1 MDKFVSRRAPNLPGS
16 MPFIISSSVDAVD
29 SATRRL
35 IRSHVMKGKKHKKR
49 STTSFT
55 RANPIQSTQVDLEE
69 VLNMYIS
76 LQPYRL
82 GTHMYFVDLSEEID
96 PSMILKT
103 AQVSALAMRI
113 IFPLL
118 TEIGFHPDNNAWLYP
133 MGRDSAALHI
143 NAFAVQ
149 SFIDRVL
156 RQQPGDTVNP
166 VATLHHQKGLKILRE
181 RLLGDNDH
189 AKISDDTIST
199 VLKLA
204 GAAQFDGNGET
215 AKHHMQGLRR
225 MVDLRGGLDVF
236 QDKPKLLVEIL
247 RCDLGIALLTN
258 SHPVLYCQA
267 NEPIPDYPDQV
278 VSSFSRSTSSQE
290 EMQLFQDLD
299 TDLAEIWLITRKFC
313 LLTNLGTQTG
323 MRMQPETIYR
333 TMTAVMY
340 RLLHMSFESGS
351 LDETVRLGLLAFT
364 HHVFLQWQGI
374 KPSCRHQFRHAY
386 RNYLQIH
393 PFDKAPPQLLLW
405 LLVIGAVSLF
415 SVSEEPW
422 LRGKLQRQIE
432 ICEANTWKKLQEMLK
447 SFMWIPLLDEKSGEE
462 VYSSLTSQMSTP
474 ISRAEQELVQ
484 NGKSVGTDVAK
495 ATTKSDVKLVQ

>member
-1 MDKFVSRRAPNLPGS
+1 
-16 MPFIISSSVDAVD
+16 
-29 SATRRL
+29 
-35 IRSHVMKGKKHKKR
+35 
-49 STTSFT
+49 
-55 RANPIQSTQVDLEE
+55 
-69 VLNMYIS
+69 
-76 LQPYRL
+76 
-82 GTHMYFVDLSEEID
+82 MYFVDLSEEID

-103 AQVSALAMRI
+103 AQGFLPGISVSAIAMRI

-133 MGRDSAALHI
+133 MGRDTAALHI

-156 RQQPGDTVNP
+156 RQQPDETVNP

-181 RLLGDNDH
+181 RLLGDDDH

-204 GAAQFDGNGET
+204 GAAQFDGDGET

-236 QDKPKLLVEIL
+236 EDKPKLLVEIL

-258 SHPVLYCQA
+258 SHPVFYCQA
-267 NEPIPDYPDQV
+267 NELMPDYPDQV
-278 VSSFSRSTSSQE
+278 ISSFSRSASSQE
-290 EMQLFQDLD
+290 ETQFVQDLD
-299 TDLAEIWLITRKFC
+299 PNLAEIWIISRKFC

-340 RLLHMSFESGS
+340 RLFHMSFESGS
-351 LDETVRLGLLAFT
+351 LNETVRFGLLAFT
-364 HHVFLQWQGI
+364 HHVFLQWRGI

-393 PFDKAPPQLLLW
+393 PLDTASPQLLMW
-405 LLVIGAVSLF
+405 LLTIGAVSLF
-415 SVSEEPW
+415 SVLEEPW
-422 LRGKLQRQIE
+422 LRDKLERQVE
-432 ICEANTWKKLQEMLK
+432 RCQVNTWTKLQEVLK
-447 SFMWIPLLDEKSGEE
+447 SFMWVPLLDDKVGEE
-462 VYSSLTSQMSTP
+462 VYSSLTSQTSTP
-474 ISRAEQELVQ
+474 ISRAQQELVQ
-484 NGKSVGTDVAK
+484 TGKNVGTNVAK
-495 ATTKSDVKLVQ
+495 ATTKSDVK